1 MESFGRGERERWK
14 SVISTIPDAPPSKI
28 SNLSGGELSRVSLV
42 LSYLGGS
49 SYKTLIF
56 DEIDVG
62 VSPKVAVKM
71 GKMLRDISQ
80 KVQVIA
86 ITHQP
91 FTAFFANKHFLV
103 KKVRP
108 DLATCVEV
116 EGRDRIRELGRMMGE
131 RMRERF
137 WRFWKG

>member
-1 MESFGRGERERWK
+1 
-14 SVISTIPDAPPSKI
+14 
-28 SNLSGGELSRVSLV
+28 
-42 LSYLGGS
+42 
-49 SYKTLIF
+49 LIF

-62 VSPKVAVKM
+62 VSPKVAEKM

-108 DLATCVEV
+108 DLALCVEI
-116 EGRDRIRELGRMMGE
+116 EGKDRIRELGRMMGIE
-131 RMRERF
+131 DEV
-137 WRFWKG
+137 KVLEVLEGLSKSYPL